1 MYFEGVPARPYISG
15 GDRFTWKVLAEYNWS
30 PTIARSG
37 SFLHTA
43 ASSTPT
49 WVVTR
54 EIRYIYELSLTLE
67 HSMATSSRAA
77 PGLTGKVPVQVRPTQ
92 WVGWPH
98 FGGSSHRLF
107 LGDWLVGPDL

>member
-1 MYFEGVPARPYISG
+1 MV
-15 GDRFTWKVLAEYNWS
+15 TWKVLSEYSWS
-30 PTIARSG
+30 PNTTQSG
-37 SFLHTA
+37 SFLYTA
-43 ASSTPT
+43 ASSTPIR
-49 WVVTR
+49 VVTR

-67 HSMATSSRAA
+67 HSMPTSSPAT